1 MKRFFATSLFLFIG
15 LSLMGQNL
23 MNYAFDTNGPVG
35 DVLFDQ
41 NDNGEIVYS
50 GVVEVPFSADTLF
63 GLAKEFLYDLA
74 KKFGAE
80 VSDRFEGVTKVA
92 CDIELPVGTRFIDV
106 GYVGVWGKAA
116 STVSFNLVIDIR
128 SGKYR
133 YTLSRFVTDRWRISG
148 EGKDEGPSNLIHW
161 QRVNSLTKELAET
174 RSAKKKEELSEML
187 ERERIAYSGEYNAVM
202 DFIHGL
208 ESFTSIDD
216 SF

>member
-1 MKRFFATSLFLFIG
+1 M
-15 LSLMGQNL
+15 MGQNL

-41 NDNGEIVYS
+41 NENGEIVYS
-50 GVVEVPFSADTLF
+50 GVVEVRFSADTLF
-63 GLAKEFLYDLA
+63 GLAKEFLYDLE

-92 CDIELPVGTRFIDV
+92 CDIELPVGSRFIDA
-106 GYVGVWGKAA
+106 GYVGVWEKAA

-133 YTLSRFVTDRWRISG
+133 YTLSRFVTDRWRIPG

-161 QRVNSLTKELAET
+161 QRVNSLTQELAEA
-174 RSAKKKEELSEML
+174 RSSKKKEEISEML
-187 ERERIAYSGEYNAVM
+187 DRERIAYSAEYNAVM

>member
-63 GLAKEFLYDLA
+63 GLAKEFLYDLE

-128 SGKYR
+128 PGRYR
-133 YTLSRFVTDRWRISG
+133 YTLSRFVTDRWR
-148 EGKDEGPSNLIHW
+148 
-161 QRVNSLTKELAET
+161 VNSRTKELAET

-187 ERERIAYSGEYNAVM
+187 ERERMAYSGEYNAVM